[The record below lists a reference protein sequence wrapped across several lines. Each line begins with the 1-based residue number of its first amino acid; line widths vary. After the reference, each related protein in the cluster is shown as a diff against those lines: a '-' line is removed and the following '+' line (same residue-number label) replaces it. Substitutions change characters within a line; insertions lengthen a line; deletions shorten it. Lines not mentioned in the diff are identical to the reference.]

1 MAIKESI
8 SRKTF
13 NIFNIILLFIVA
25 LSAILPIVHIFAVSL
40 SSPAAATGGLVGL
53 WPVDLNFAA
62 YEFLV
67 SRWTF
72 FRSIGVSLIRVLM
85 GTSLNMVLVVLAAYP
100 MSKSK
105 KEFPARN
112 FYMIFFAITMFI
124 GGGLIPTFMLINNLN
139 MLDTIWAL
147 VLPGALN
154 VWWMVMMMNFMRGI
168 PKELEEAAR
177 IDGASYWTILLR
189 VVIPVSLPSLA
200 TILLFSIIGHWNA
213 WFDGM
218 IYMNDVANHP
228 MATYLATQV
237 MAGGQSR
244 ANLTPDQMAALAALS
259 DQTVSAAQL
268 FISILPILLIYPF
281 LQKFFIK
288 GIVVGSVK

>member
-1 MAIKESI
+1 M
-8 SRKTF
+8 
-13 NIFNIILLFIVA
+13 
-25 LSAILPIVHIFAVSL
+25 SAILPIFHILAVSL
-40 SSPAAATGGLVGL
+40 SSPAAATAGLVGL
-53 WPVDLNFAA
+53 WPVDFNIAA

-72 FRSIGVSLIRVLM
+72 FRSIGVSLARVLI
-85 GTSLNMVLVVLAAYP
+85 GSSLNMVLVVLAAYP

-124 GGGLIPTFMLINNLN
+124 GGGLIPTFMLISNLN
-139 MLDTIWAL
+139 LLDSIWAL
-147 VLPGALN
+147 VLPGAMN

-177 IDGASYWTILLR
+177 IDGASYWKILLK